1 MRNLPCTSFC
11 ANAYGFTKVASFLEI
26 TFVRAVDQGAEP
38 MRPCGVLSTHNN
50 IIWGCKMLKL
60 RGVPDLEES
69 NLLVR
74 LEHRVYAPW
83 QAAAEGHDGPVNV
96 LVDVEALAGKP
107 MFTEQISAALIRH
120 RQLIEQLANA
130 LYKPGDLRVFVDSD
144 QLTREVENAVRNAP

>member
-1 MRNLPCTSFC
+1 M
-11 ANAYGFTKVASFLEI
+11 
-26 TFVRAVDQGAEP
+26 
-38 MRPCGVLSTHNN
+38 
-50 IIWGCKMLKL
+50 
-60 RGVPDLEES
+60 
-69 NLLVR
+69 LVR
-74 LEHRVYAPW
+74 LEHRAYAPW

-107 MFTEQISAALIRH
+107 VFTEQISAALIRH

>member
-1 MRNLPCTSFC
+1 
-11 ANAYGFTKVASFLEI
+11 
-26 TFVRAVDQGAEP
+26 
-38 MRPCGVLSTHNN
+38 
-50 IIWGCKMLKL
+50 MLKL

-107 MFTEQISAALIRH
+107 VFTEQISAALIRY

-130 LYKPGDLRVFVDSD
+130 LYKPGDFGVFVDSD